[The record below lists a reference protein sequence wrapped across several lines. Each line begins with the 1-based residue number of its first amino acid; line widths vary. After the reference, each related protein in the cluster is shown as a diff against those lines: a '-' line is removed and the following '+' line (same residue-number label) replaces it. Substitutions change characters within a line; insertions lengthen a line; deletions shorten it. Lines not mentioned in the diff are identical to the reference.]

1 MKSHERSKAL
11 FERAKLS
18 LAGGVSSEFRK
29 FNSPHPFVYSRGL
42 GSRIVDVDEN
52 EYLDFTLS
60 QGPLILGH
68 SHPHV
73 LEQVEKAS
81 REGQLYAALHLG
93 EIELAEKMQRLIP
106 CAELIRFNL
115 SGSEADHA
123 ALRVARAVTGRSKF
137 LRFEGHYHGW
147 FASGNGHPEYAPPR
161 HARGDRPR
169 GALPR

>member
-81 REGQLYAALHLG
+81 REGQLYEALHLG

-115 SGSEADHA
+115 SG
-123 ALRVARAVTGRSKF
+123 
-137 LRFEGHYHGW
+137 
-147 FASGNGHPEYAPPR
+147 P
-161 HARGDRPR
+161 
-169 GALPR
+169 